1 MNDRNLYRF
10 PGCENLRL
18 DCISDFVSVILFGRI
33 NEINY
38 CIYEARRS
46 GNLRSL
52 FEKLSVAP
60 SPSPQSRKAFYSMW
74 ATQGLWIR
82 EDRTIDDYLPAVLAN
97 FRLEH
102 NGPPIEAFRGE
113 RRSNHE
119 AAKYGPSWTRER
131 SVAEMYARGLN
142 CCPQTGG
149 VLLRTIA
156 PVEAI
161 LATEFSHLDDEEHEV
176 ILDRRRLAQIE
187 VLEVFSPSGD
197 R

>member
-18 DCISDFVSVILFGRI
+18 DCISDFVSVILSGRI
-33 NEINY
+33 NDTNY
-38 CIYEARRS
+38 CLYEARRS
-46 GNLRSL
+46 GKIRSL

-97 FRLEH
+97 FRLEY

-113 RRSNHE
+113 RGSNHQ
-119 AAKYGPSWTRER
+119 AAKYGPSWTTKR
-131 SVAEMYARGLN
+131 SAAAVFARGLN
-142 CCPQTGG
+142 RCPQTGG

-161 LATEFSHLDDEEHEV
+161 LAAGFSHLGEEHEV

-187 VLEVFSPSGD
+187 VLEVFVASD
-197 R
+197 DC

>member
-18 DCISDFVSVILFGRI
+18 DCISDFVSVILSGRI
-33 NEINY
+33 NDTNY
-38 CIYEARRS
+38 CLYEARRS
-46 GNLRSL
+46 GKIRSL

-97 FRLEH
+97 FRLEY

-113 RRSNHE
+113 KR
-119 AAKYGPSWTRER
+119 
-131 SVAEMYARGLN
+131 
-142 CCPQTGG
+142 
-149 VLLRTIA
+149 
-156 PVEAI
+156 
-161 LATEFSHLDDEEHEV
+161 F
-176 ILDRRRLAQIE
+176 
-187 VLEVFSPSGD
+187 
-197 R
+197 